1 MKKILVTG
9 ANGQLGQC
17 LQKISSQFEEFE
29 FIFTDSETLD
39 ITNKEEVNDFFWQ
52 NAPDFCINAAAY
64 TAVDLAE
71 TDIEKAFLV
80 NADGAE
86 NLAEA
91 CAENNA
97 QFIHVSTDYV
107 FDGENNL
114 AYTEEDFTNPLGVY
128 GASKLAGDE
137 LALEVNP
144 CSVILRTSWVYSE
157 FGKNFVKTMLNLFA
171 TKDELNIVA
180 DQFGQPTYANDLAE
194 AIMKI
199 IKSEKITPGIFNFSN
214 LGRISWFDFAEKI
227 AELSEAKIKLNA
239 IETSQ
244 YPTPAKRPKNS
255 VLDLDKISK
264 TYAVPLKPWEES
276 LEDCVQILQNNSNEK
291 NLIHIYSII

>member
-39 ITNKEEVNDFFWQ
+39 ITIKEEVNDFFWQ

-71 TDIEKAFLV
+71 TEVEKAFLV

-171 TKDELNIVA
+171 TKEELSIVA
-180 DQFGQPTYANDLAE
+180 DQFGQPTNANDLAE

-264 TYAVPLKPWEES
+264 TYAVQLKPWEES
-276 LEDCVQILQNNSNEK
+276 LEDCVQILQNN
-291 NLIHIYSII
+291 

>member
-52 NAPDFCINAAAY
+52 NSPDFCINAAAY

-71 TDIEKAFLV
+71 TDVEKAFLV
-80 NADGAE
+80 NADGTE

-171 TKDELNIVA
+171 TKEELNIVA
-180 DQFGQPTYANDLAE
+180 DQFGQPTNANDLAE

-227 AELSEAKIKLNA
+227 AELSDAKIKLNA

-264 TYAVPLKPWEES
+264 TYAIQLKSWEES
-276 LEDCVQILQNNSNEK
+276 LEDCVQILQNN
-291 NLIHIYSII
+291 

>member
-29 FIFTDSETLD
+29 FIFTDSEILD

-71 TDIEKAFLV
+71 TELEKAFLV

-114 AYTEEDFTNPLGVY
+114 SYTEEDFTNPLGVY

-171 TKDELNIVA
+171 TKEELNIVA
-180 DQFGQPTYANDLAE
+180 DQFGQPTNANDLAE

-214 LGRISWFDFAEKI
+214 LGRISWFDFAKKI

-264 TYAVPLKPWEES
+264 TYAIQLKPWEES
-276 LEDCVQILQNNSNEK
+276 LEDCVQILQNN
-291 NLIHIYSII
+291 

>member
-71 TDIEKAFLV
+71 TDVEKAFLV

-171 TKDELNIVA
+171 TKEELSIVA
-180 DQFGQPTYANDLAE
+180 DQFGQPTNANDLAE

-276 LEDCVQILQNNSNEK
+276 LEDCVQILQNN
-291 NLIHIYSII
+291 

>member
-39 ITNKEEVNDFFWQ
+39 ITIKEEVNDFFWQ

-71 TDIEKAFLV
+71 TDVEKAFLV
-80 NADGAE
+80 NADGTE

-91 CAENNA
+91 CSENNA

-180 DQFGQPTYANDLAE
+180 DQFGQPTNANDLAE

-227 AELSEAKIKLNA
+227 AGLSEAKIKLNA

-264 TYAVPLKPWEES
+264 TYAIQLKPWEES
-276 LEDCVQILQNNSNEK
+276 LEGCVQILQNN
-291 NLIHIYSII
+291 

>member
-1 MKKILVTG
+1 MMKKILVTG

-29 FIFTDSETLD
+29 FIFTDSEILD

-71 TDIEKAFLV
+71 TELEKAFLV

-171 TKDELNIVA
+171 TKHELNIVA
-180 DQFGQPTYANDLAE
+180 DQFGQPTNANDLAE

-214 LGRISWFDFAEKI
+214 LGRISWFDFAKKI

-264 TYAVPLKPWEES
+264 TYAIQLKPWEES
-276 LEDCVQILQNNSNEK
+276 LEDCIQILQNN
-291 NLIHIYSII
+291 

>member
-71 TDIEKAFLV
+71 TEVEKAFLV
-80 NADGAE
+80 NADGTE

-171 TKDELNIVA
+171 TKEELSIVA
-180 DQFGQPTYANDLAE
+180 DQFGQPTNANDLAE

-264 TYAVPLKPWEES
+264 TYAVQLKPWEES
-276 LEDCVQILQNNSNEK
+276 LEDCVQILQNN
-291 NLIHIYSII
+291 

>member
-9 ANGQLGQC
+9 ANGQLGHC

-71 TDIEKAFLV
+71 TDVEKAFLV
-80 NADGAE
+80 NADGTE

-91 CAENNA
+91 CAENNM

-180 DQFGQPTYANDLAE
+180 DQFGQPTNANDLAE

-264 TYAVPLKPWEES
+264 TYAIQLKPWEES
-276 LEDCVQILQNNSNEK
+276 LEDCVQILQNN
-291 NLIHIYSII
+291 

>member
-39 ITNKEEVNDFFWQ
+39 ITNKEELNDFFWQ

-71 TDIEKAFLV
+71 ADVEKAFLV
-80 NADGAE
+80 NADGTE

-107 FDGENNL
+107 FNGENNL

-157 FGKNFVKTMLNLFA
+157 FGKNFVKTMLSLFA
-171 TKDELNIVA
+171 TKEELNIVA
-180 DQFGQPTYANDLAE
+180 DQFGQPTNANDLAE

-199 IKSEKITPGIFNFSN
+199 IKSEKITSGIFNFSN

-264 TYAVPLKPWEES
+264 TYAIQLKTWEES
-276 LEDCVQILQNNSNEK
+276 LEDCIKILQNN
-291 NLIHIYSII
+291 

>member
-157 FGKNFVKTMLNLFA
+157 FGKNFVKTMLSLFA
-171 TKDELNIVA
+171 TKEELSIVA
-180 DQFGQPTYANDLAE
+180 DQFGQPTNANDLAE

-227 AELSEAKIKLNA
+227 AELSDAKIKLNA

-276 LEDCVQILQNNSNEK
+276 LEDCVQILQNN
-291 NLIHIYSII
+291 

>member
-71 TDIEKAFLV
+71 TEVEKAFLV
-80 NADGAE
+80 NADGTE

-171 TKDELNIVA
+171 TKEELNIVA
-180 DQFGQPTYANDLAE
+180 DQFGQPTNANDLAE

-227 AELSEAKIKLNA
+227 AELSDAKIKLNA
-239 IETSQ
+239 IETLQ

-264 TYAVPLKPWEES
+264 TYGVQLKPWEES
-276 LEDCVQILQNNSNEK
+276 LEGCVQILQNN
-291 NLIHIYSII
+291 

>member
-71 TDIEKAFLV
+71 TDVEKAFLV

-91 CAENNA
+91 CSENNA

-157 FGKNFVKTMLNLFA
+157 FGKNFVKTMLSLFA
-171 TKDELNIVA
+171 TKEELNIVA
-180 DQFGQPTYANDLAE
+180 DQFGQPTNANDLAQ

-227 AELSEAKIKLNA
+227 AELSDAKIKLNA

-264 TYAVPLKPWEES
+264 TYAIQLKPWEES
-276 LEDCVQILQNNSNEK
+276 IEDCVQILQNN
-291 NLIHIYSII
+291 

>member
-157 FGKNFVKTMLNLFA
+157 FGKNFVKTMLSLFA
-171 TKDELNIVA
+171 TKEELNIVA
-180 DQFGQPTYANDLAE
+180 DQFGQPTNANDLAE

-227 AELSEAKIKLNA
+227 AGLSEAKIKLNA

-276 LEDCVQILQNNSNEK
+276 LEDCVQILQNN
-291 NLIHIYSII
+291 

>member
-71 TDIEKAFLV
+71 TEVEKAFLV
-80 NADGAE
+80 NADGTE

-91 CAENNA
+91 CSENNA

-171 TKDELNIVA
+171 AKEELNIVA
-180 DQFGQPTYANDLAE
+180 DQFGQPTNANDLAE

-199 IKSEKITPGIFNFSN
+199 IKSGKITPGIFNFSN

-264 TYAVPLKPWEES
+264 TYAIQLKPWEES
-276 LEDCVQILQNNSNEK
+276 LEGCVQILQNN
-291 NLIHIYSII
+291 

>member
-80 NADGAE
+80 NADGTE

-171 TKDELNIVA
+171 TKEELSIVA
-180 DQFGQPTYANDLAE
+180 DQFGQPTNANDLAE

-227 AELSEAKIKLNA
+227 AELSDAKIKLNA

-264 TYAVPLKPWEES
+264 TYAIQLKPWEES
-276 LEDCVQILQNNSNEK
+276 LEGCVQILQNN
-291 NLIHIYSII
+291 

>member
-80 NADGAE
+80 NADGTE

-157 FGKNFVKTMLNLFA
+157 FGKNFVKTMLSLFA
-171 TKDELNIVA
+171 TKEELNIVA
-180 DQFGQPTYANDLAE
+180 DQFGQPTNANDLAE

-264 TYAVPLKPWEES
+264 TYAIQLKPWEES
-276 LEDCVQILQNNSNEK
+276 LEDCVQILQNN
-291 NLIHIYSII
+291 

>member
-80 NADGAE
+80 NADGTE

-171 TKDELNIVA
+171 TKEELSIVA
-180 DQFGQPTYANDLAE
+180 DQFGQPTNANDLAE

-276 LEDCVQILQNNSNEK
+276 LEGCVQILQNN
-291 NLIHIYSII
+291 

>member
-80 NADGAE
+80 NADGTE

-157 FGKNFVKTMLNLFA
+157 FGKNFVKTMLSLFA
-171 TKDELNIVA
+171 TKEELSIVA
-180 DQFGQPTYANDLAE
+180 DQFGQPTNANDLAE

-227 AELSEAKIKLNA
+227 AELSDAKIKLNA

-264 TYAVPLKPWEES
+264 TYAIQLKPWEES
-276 LEDCVQILQNNSNEK
+276 LEDCVQILQNN
-291 NLIHIYSII
+291 

>member
-180 DQFGQPTYANDLAE
+180 DQFGQPTNANDLAE

-264 TYAVPLKPWEES
+264 TYAIQLKPWEES
-276 LEDCVQILQNNSNEK
+276 LEGCVQILQNN
-291 NLIHIYSII
+291 

>member
-80 NADGAE
+80 NADGTE

-114 AYTEEDFTNPLGVY
+114 SYTEEDFTNPLGVY

-157 FGKNFVKTMLNLFA
+157 FGKNFVKTMLSLFA

-180 DQFGQPTYANDLAE
+180 DQFGQPTNANDLAE

-227 AELSEAKIKLNA
+227 AELSKAKIKLNA

-264 TYAVPLKPWEES
+264 TYAIQLKPWEES
-276 LEDCVQILQNNSNEK
+276 LEGCVQILQNN
-291 NLIHIYSII
+291 

>member
-80 NADGAE
+80 NADGTE

-171 TKDELNIVA
+171 TKEELNIVA
-180 DQFGQPTYANDLAE
+180 DQFGQPTNANDLAE

-227 AELSEAKIKLNA
+227 AGLSEAKIKLNA

-276 LEDCVQILQNNSNEK
+276 LEDCVQILQNN
-291 NLIHIYSII
+291 

>member
-71 TDIEKAFLV
+71 TDVEKAFLV
-80 NADGAE
+80 NADGTE

-91 CAENNA
+91 CAENNV

-171 TKDELNIVA
+171 AKEELNIVA
-180 DQFGQPTYANDLAE
+180 DQFGQPTNANDLAE

-264 TYAVPLKPWEES
+264 TYAIQLKPWEES
-276 LEDCVQILQNNSNEK
+276 LEGCVQILQNN
-291 NLIHIYSII
+291 

>member
-29 FIFTDSETLD
+29 FIFTDSEILD

-71 TDIEKAFLV
+71 TDVEKAFLV
-80 NADGAE
+80 NADGTE

-180 DQFGQPTYANDLAE
+180 DQFGQPTNANDLAE

-264 TYAVPLKPWEES
+264 TYGIQLKPWEES
-276 LEDCVQILQNNSNEK
+276 LEDCVQILQNN
-291 NLIHIYSII
+291 

>member
-71 TDIEKAFLV
+71 TDVEKAFLV

-91 CAENNA
+91 CSENNA

-180 DQFGQPTYANDLAE
+180 DQFGQPTNANDLAE

-214 LGRISWFDFAEKI
+214 LGRISWFDFVEKI

-264 TYAVPLKPWEES
+264 TYAIQLKPWEKS
-276 LEDCVQILQNNSNEK
+276 LEDCVQILQNN
-291 NLIHIYSII
+291 

>member
-157 FGKNFVKTMLNLFA
+157 FSKNFVKTMLSLFA
-171 TKDELNIVA
+171 TKEELSIVA
-180 DQFGQPTYANDLAE
+180 DQFGQPTNANDLAE

-264 TYAVPLKPWEES
+264 TYGIQLKPWEES
-276 LEDCVQILQNNSNEK
+276 LEDCIQILQNN
-291 NLIHIYSII
+291 

>member
-39 ITNKEEVNDFFWQ
+39 ITIKEEVNDFFWQ

-71 TDIEKAFLV
+71 TDVEKAFLV

-91 CAENNA
+91 CSENNA

-180 DQFGQPTYANDLAE
+180 DQFGQPTNANDLAE

-276 LEDCVQILQNNSNEK
+276 LEDCVQILQNN
-291 NLIHIYSII
+291 

>member
-39 ITNKEEVNDFFWQ
+39 ITIKEEVNDFFWQ

-71 TDIEKAFLV
+71 TDVEKAFLV

-91 CAENNA
+91 CSENNA

-171 TKDELNIVA
+171 TKEELNIVA
-180 DQFGQPTYANDLAE
+180 DQFGQPTNANDLAE

-227 AELSEAKIKLNA
+227 AGLSEAKIKLNA

-264 TYAVPLKPWEES
+264 TYAIQLKPWEES
-276 LEDCVQILQNNSNEK
+276 LEDCVQILQNN
-291 NLIHIYSII
+291 

>member
-171 TKDELNIVA
+171 TKEELNIVA
-180 DQFGQPTYANDLAE
+180 DQFGQPTNANDLAE

-276 LEDCVQILQNNSNEK
+276 LEDCVQILQNN
-291 NLIHIYSII
+291 

>member
-80 NADGAE
+80 NADGTE

-157 FGKNFVKTMLNLFA
+157 FGKNFVKTMLNLFS
-171 TKDELNIVA
+171 TKEELNIVA
-180 DQFGQPTYANDLAE
+180 DQFGQPTNANDLAE

-264 TYAVPLKPWEES
+264 TYAIQLKSWEES
-276 LEDCVQILQNNSNEK
+276 LEDCVQILQNN
-291 NLIHIYSII
+291 

>member
-80 NADGAE
+80 NADGTE

-128 GASKLAGDE
+128 VASKLAGDE

-180 DQFGQPTYANDLAE
+180 DQFGQPTNANDLAE

-276 LEDCVQILQNNSNEK
+276 LEDCVQILQNN
-291 NLIHIYSII
+291 

>member
-114 AYTEEDFTNPLGVY
+114 AYTEEEFTNPLGVY

-171 TKDELNIVA
+171 TKEELNIVA
-180 DQFGQPTYANDLAE
+180 DQFGQPTNANDLAE

-264 TYAVPLKPWEES
+264 TYAIQLKPWEES
-276 LEDCVQILQNNSNEK
+276 LEDCVQILQNN
-291 NLIHIYSII
+291 